1 MLSFRRHTPCS
12 TALARTAAFK
22 PHIVW
27 QTVIFVALMFGL
39 QLLSAIPLAV
49 AGIVTG
55 ESIPAYCWLY
65 ATIAVSAGFIL
76 YARFV
81 ERRPLR
87 SLGFTRKGAASYV
100 EGFATG
106 IAMLAAAVGICCACG
121 SLHFDGVSAHVSV
134 GILAVWLVGFMFQ
147 GMEEEI
153 ALRGFFLTG
162 ASTRIPTIAAVVL
175 NSVVFAVL
183 HIFNSG
189 VSATAIFNL
198 TLFGVFASLYF
209 LRTDNI
215 WGIGA
220 LHSAW
225 NFAQGNLFGIPVSG
239 MGSEVSVLRFS
250 PAGSRMING
259 GEFGLEGGLAV
270 TAVLAAATLLV
281 VFLPY
286 RKKETSRCGDSSL

>member
-1 MLSFRRHTPCS
+1 
-12 TALARTAAFK
+12 
-22 PHIVW
+22 
-27 QTVIFVALMFGL
+27 MFGL

-189 VSATAIFNL
+189 ISATAIFNL

-215 WGIGA
+215 WGVGA

-286 RKKETSRCGDSSL
+286 KKKETSRCGDSSL

>member
-189 VSATAIFNL
+189 ISATAIFNL

-215 WGIGA
+215 WGVGA

-250 PAGSRMING
+250 PA
-259 GEFGLEGGLAV
+259 
-270 TAVLAAATLLV
+270 
-281 VFLPY
+281 
-286 RKKETSRCGDSSL
+286 